1 MTTGF
6 SIAPLTTRGVL
17 RVAGEE
23 RVAFLQGLLTNDV
36 TGLTPGGGAVY
47 AWLLTA
53 QGRFLHEMFVLDDGE
68 ALLLETE
75 ADRRADLLKR
85 LRMYKLRA
93 KVELADVTE
102 SFSVWAGWGQPEHAF
117 PELALAF
124 RDPRVPALGFR
135 ALLPSGATLHP
146 NATMADWDRHRLA
159 LGVPDGS
166 RDLAPEQ
173 ALLVESN
180 LDFLHGVT
188 WDKGCYVGQELT
200 ARTHFRGLVKKRLFP
215 VTLSGGDVAPGTPVV
230 NDSGREVGEMRSSE
244 GMHGLALLRLDAVRA
259 GGVLRAGETGVTPV
273 VPAWAPNLA
282 GGDPTDET
290 IDA

>member
-1 MTTGF
+1 MTPGF

-17 RVAGEE
+17 RVAGED
-23 RVAFLQGLLTNDV
+23 RASFLQGLLTNDV
-36 TGLTPGGGAVY
+36 TGLTPGGGAAY

-53 QGRFLHEMFVLDDGE
+53 QGRFLHEMFVLEDGQ

-75 ADRRADLLKR
+75 AARLGDLLKR

-93 KVELADVTE
+93 RVELADVSS
-102 SFSVWAGWGQPEHAF
+102 SFQVWAGWGEADHLF
-117 PELALAF
+117 PDLALAY
-124 RDPRVPALGFR
+124 RDPRLPELGFR
-135 ALLPSGATLHP
+135 ALLPTGATLHP
-146 NATMADWDRHRLA
+146 NATFADWDRHRLA

-166 RDLAPEQ
+166 RDLPPEQ

-180 LDFLHGVT
+180 LDFLHGVI

-215 VTLSGGDVAPGTPVV
+215 VVLDGPVAAGTAVTDD
-230 NDSGREVGEMRSSE
+230 NGRDVGELRSSE
-244 GMHGLALLRLDAVRA
+244 GAAGLALLRLDAVRSGAPLQA
-259 GGVLRAGETGVTPV
+259 GGVALKAS

-282 GGDPTDET
+282 GGDPIDET